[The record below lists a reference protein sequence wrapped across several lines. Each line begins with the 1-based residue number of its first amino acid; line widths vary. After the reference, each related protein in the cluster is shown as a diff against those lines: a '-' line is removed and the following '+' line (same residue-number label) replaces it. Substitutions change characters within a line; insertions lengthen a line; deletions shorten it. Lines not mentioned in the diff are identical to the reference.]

1 MQAQV
6 CRFVG
11 GRAKIC
17 RDWLRPSSERVML
30 KHHRFKDIDDLYSS
44 GRVSEAR
51 RLLMEM
57 QAGYIAI
64 CDENA
69 MLKMQVHEFEDILYI
84 ARNLVFDGSAYWLV
98 TGGIK
103 QGPFCPRCYNREG
116 ALIRLDAE
124 ENGDGKWR
132 CATCGAIV
140 TREYAQ
146 PALPFRRSAK
156 VLPFDGELQNIL

>member
-1 MQAQV
+1 
-6 CRFVG
+6 
-11 GRAKIC
+11 
-17 RDWLRPSSERVML
+17 ML

-69 MLKMQVHEFEDILYI
+69 MLKMQVHDFEDILYI
-84 ARNLVFDGSAYWLV
+84 ARNLIFDCSAYWLV

-103 QGPFCPRCYNREG
+103 Q
-116 ALIRLDAE
+116 
-124 ENGDGKWR
+124 
-132 CATCGAIV
+132 
-140 TREYAQ
+140 
-146 PALPFRRSAK
+146 
-156 VLPFDGELQNIL
+156 

>member
-1 MQAQV
+1 
-6 CRFVG
+6 
-11 GRAKIC
+11 
-17 RDWLRPSSERVML
+17 ML

-103 QGPFCPRCYNREG
+103 QGPFC
-116 ALIRLDAE
+116 RLDAE